1 MDNKN
6 KIIIVIIVLALIIL
20 CGGLTFAYFTSQTNN
35 ESGSTIVVKG
45 GTMTV
50 VYAGGTGDIIV
61 ENIYPRDEEWANK
74 TFTVT
79 GNNSTELDM
88 DYRLYLVTTSN
99 DFNFGDLTYTISG
112 TSTNASDTL
121 IQKSE
126 QKIPKN
132 GELLLGS
139 GIFKSNNAT
148 HSYSLK
154 IYYKENNTNQNNGQG
169 KNYTGYVRLNN
180 GNVLTYDTLINLNNA
195 VTSSESTAFNG
206 PVSISQVESI
216 VFNNTNTVPSNA
228 IESWDAGEKQ
238 TGSIM
243 AYILD
248 EDNDGLYELYIG
260 QSGTVKLG
268 LNASYLFS
276 NYNNINNLN
285 VCNLDT
291 SATTNMEGMFKK
303 ISTTSVEGLTKF
315 NTSNVT
321 NMSYM
326 FSESSISLLNLKSF
340 VIGDNTDISHMFLN
354 SLATLG
360 YVNGNIYDK
369 VTSSTTDRS
378 SQLSFKTF
386 EKTTECNF

>member
-1 MDNKN
+1 MEKKN
-6 KIIIVIIVLALIIL
+6 KLIIMAIVLALVVL
-20 CGGLTFAYFTSQTNN
+20 CSGLTYAYFTSQTNN

-50 VYAGGTGDIIV
+50 VYAGGTGDIV
-61 ENIYPRDEEWANK
+61 VDNIYPREEEWATK

-79 GNNSTELDM
+79 GDNSTELDM

-121 IQKSE
+121 IQKSD

-132 GELLLGS
+132 GEVLLGS
-139 GIFKSNNAT
+139 GIFKSKNAT

-154 IYYKENNTNQNNGQG
+154 IYYKENDTDQNNGQG
-169 KNYTGYVRLNN
+169 KNYTGYIRLNN
-180 GNVLTYDTLINLNNA
+180 GNVLTYDTLINLNNSM
-195 VTSSESTAFNG
+195 TSSDSTAFNG
-206 PVSISQVESI
+206 PVSIGQVESV

-243 AYILD
+243 AYTLD
-248 EDNDGLYELYIG
+248 VDNDGLYELYIG

-268 LNASYLFS
+268 LNANYLFS

-321 NMSYM
+321 NMKYM
-326 FSESSISLLNLKSF
+326 FSESSISLLNLSAFK
-340 VIGDNTDISHMFLN
+340 IGDNTDISHMFLN

-360 YVNGNIYDK
+360 YASNNNYSK
-369 VTSSTTDRS
+369 LTSSTTGIS
-378 SQLSFKTF
+378 SQLNFIRNERTI
-386 EKTTECNF
+386 EC